1 MGIAMRQSRGF
12 AASGGVRWPLIG
24 RREELAAVEQ
34 SLISLGPRAVVLAGV
49 PGVGKT
55 RLAMEA
61 LGLCE
66 ARGFVVQWAAATQAA
81 SSIPFGAVAH
91 LLPRLG
97 DAAPDR
103 AELLRRAVDGL
114 VAASGDRRLLV
125 GIDDAHHLDDSSAAL
140 VHQLAT
146 ATPVT
151 VLVTVRSGSQAPDP
165 IVALWKDTAADRFE
179 IQALSRAEVAQLVV
193 AALGGQVDGNTVQT
207 LWRLTQGNPL
217 YLRELVLSGL
227 DSGKLTR
234 AAGLWRWD
242 GAIVASPRLVELIE
256 ARLGRMDSDVLE
268 LLELLALGE
277 PIGVRVFES
286 LAEPQALATA
296 DRKGLLMTDEAGR
309 RVQVRLAHPLYAEVI
324 GARVSALR
332 ARRVYRQLAEA
343 VEATGARRLDDR
355 LRVATW
361 RLEAGESGSSTPG
374 QLLGAAR
381 LAMGMFD
388 FRLAERLARAAAAAG
403 GELDAERVVGLALV
417 GQGRPDDAELVLASL
432 TPSAGTDR
440 ERLQVAI
447 TRAFNLYWALDLPA
461 RAKAVLQ
468 HVEPVLTDPGS
479 RAELA
484 AVLASLLLYGGGI
497 TEALQALEPVL
508 NDPVADPR
516 PALQALVVATPAL
529 FHAGRSEQAIGAA
542 RRAFE
547 LEDRIGEEIIPWSH
561 LQVAWNLCNAYL
573 AAGRTDDAG
582 TLANTCYQQ
591 ALGQPASWRFN
602 QALWA
607 GWLGQVARARGQ
619 VRTAMH
625 WLREAATLGDNDTPL
640 PFMPQ
645 VLGELAHAA
654 ALAGDLAAAQA
665 ALGQVE
671 RYTADAARLFHLWV
685 ALARPWEAAARG
697 ERSTAVALA
706 MDLAE
711 QAQARG
717 QVTFQLQALHDV
729 ARLGEAD
736 RVVSGLREAAAAV
749 EGQLAP
755 LYVSHAAALDA
766 HDGPALDQIARGFA
780 ALGLNLLAAEA
791 ASEAARA
798 HQTDG
803 RRTAAAAA
811 ATMATTLTAQCEGA
825 RTPALE
831 LLQPHDLTPRE
842 LEIATMAAHGLSSK
856 AIAERLVV
864 SVRTVDNTLHQV
876 YAKFAVSNR
885 AALRP
890 LLIVPESLPHRAQ
903 TPSQ

>member
-1 MGIAMRQSRGF
+1 M
-12 AASGGVRWPLIG
+12 PLTG
-24 RREELAAVEQ
+24 SSLHRATAV
-34 SLISLGPRAVVLAGV
+34 S
-49 PGVGKT
+49 
-55 RLAMEA
+55 
-61 LGLCE
+61 
-66 ARGFVVQWAAATQAA
+66 
-81 SSIPFGAVAH
+81 
-91 LLPRLG
+91 
-97 DAAPDR
+97 
-103 AELLRRAVDGL
+103 
-114 VAASGDRRLLV
+114 LV

-179 IQALSRAEVAQLVV
+179 IQALSRGEVAQLVA
-193 AALGGQVDGNTVQT
+193 AALGGQVDGSTVQT

-234 AAGLWRWD
+234 AAGVWRWD

-256 ARLGRMDSDVLE
+256 ARLGRMDSEVLE

-277 PIGVRVFES
+277 PIGVHVFER
-286 LAEPQALATA
+286 LAEPQALAAA

-374 QLLGAAR
+374 QLMGAAR

-403 GELDAERVVGLALV
+403 GEVDAERVVGLALV

-497 TEALQALEPVL
+497 TQALQALEPVL
-508 NDPVADPR
+508 SDPDADPR
-516 PALQALVVATPAL
+516 STLQALVVATPAL

-542 RRAFE
+542 HRAFE
-547 LEDRIGEEIIPWSH
+547 LEDRLGEEIVPWSH
-561 LQVAWNLCNAYL
+561 LQVAWNLSDAYL
-573 AAGRTDDAG
+573 AAGRTEDAD
-582 TLANTCYQQ
+582 TLANTRYQR
-591 ALGQPASWRFN
+591 ALGQPSSWRIE

-619 VRTAMH
+619 VRTAMR

-665 ALGQVE
+665 ALGAAE
-671 RYTADAARLFHLWV
+671 RYTADGTRLFHLWV

-711 QAQARG
+711 QAQA
-717 QVTFQLQALHDV
+717 
-729 ARLGEAD
+729 ARPGHCSSSRLSTMWPGSGEAG
-736 RVVSGLREAAAAV
+736 RVVSSLREAAAGV

-755 LYVSHAAALDA
+755 LYVAHAAALDA
-766 HDGPALDQIARGFA
+766 HDGLALDQIARGFA
-780 ALGLNLLAAEA
+780 ALGFNLLAAEA

-798 HQTDG
+798 HQADG

-811 ATMATTLTAQCEGA
+811 TTMATTLAAQCEGA
-825 RTPALE
+825 RTPALD

-876 YAKFAVSNR
+876 YAKLAVSNR

-890 LLIVPESLPHRAQ
+890 LLIAPESLTHRAQ

>member
-1 MGIAMRQSRGF
+1 
-12 AASGGVRWPLIG
+12 LIG
-24 RREELAAVEQ
+24 RGEELAAVEQ
-34 SLISLGPRAVVLAGV
+34 SLISGGSRAVVLAGV

-66 ARGFVVQWAAATQAA
+66 ARGFVVRWAAATQAA

-114 VAASGDRRLLV
+114 VAVSGGRRLLV
-125 GIDDAHHLDDSSAAL
+125 GIDDAHQLDDSSAAL

-151 VLVTVRSGSQAPDP
+151 VLVTVRSGLQAPDP
-165 IVALWKDTAADRFE
+165 VVALWKDTAADRFE
-179 IQALSRAEVAQLVV
+179 IQALSRGEVAELVV
-193 AALGGQVDGNTVQT
+193 AALDGQVDGGTAQT
-207 LWRLTQGNPL
+207 LWRLTEGNPL

-234 AAGLWRWD
+234 AAGMWRWD

-256 ARLGRMDSDVLE
+256 ARLGRLDSVVLE

-277 PIGVRVFES
+277 PIGVKVFER
-286 LAEPQALATA
+286 LAEPRALATA
-296 DRKGLLMTDEAGR
+296 DRKGLLLTDESGGR
-309 RVQVRLAHPLYAEVI
+309 MQVRLAHPLYAEVI
-324 GARVSALR
+324 RTRVSALR
-332 ARRVYRQLAEA
+332 ARGVYRQLAEA
-343 VEATGARRLDDR
+343 VEATGARRKDDQ
-355 LRVATW
+355 LRIATW
-361 RLEAGESGSSTPG
+361 RLEAGETGSSTPG
-374 QLLGAAR
+374 QLMAAAR
-381 LAMGMFD
+381 AAMGMFD

-447 TRAFNLYWALDLPA
+447 TRAFNLYWVQDLPA

-484 AVLASLLLYGGGI
+484 AVLASLVLYGGGV
-497 TEALQALEPVL
+497 TEALQALEPIL
-508 NDPVADPR
+508 NDADADPR
-516 PALQALVVATPAL
+516 SALQTLVVATPAL

-542 RRAFE
+542 QRAFE
-547 LEDRIGEEIIPWSH
+547 LEDRLGEEIVPWSH
-561 LQVAWNLCNAYL
+561 LQVAFNLCNAYL
-573 AAGRTDDAG
+573 AAGRTEDAD
-582 TLANTCYQQ
+582 TLANACYQQ
-591 ALGQPASWRFN
+591 TLGQTSRWQIE

-607 GWLGQVARARGQ
+607 SWLGQVARARGQ
-619 VRTAMH
+619 VRTALH
-625 WLREAATLGDNDTPL
+625 WLREAATLGDIDTPL

-654 ALAGDLAAAQA
+654 ALAGDLGAAQA

-706 MDLAE
+706 MDLAR
-711 QAQARG
+711 QTQARG

-729 ARLGEAD
+729 ARLGEPT
-736 RVVSGLREAAAAV
+736 RVSAALREAAAGV

-755 LYVSHAAALDA
+755 LYVAHAAALGSR
-766 HDGPALDQIARGFA
+766 DGPALDQVASGFA

-791 ASEAARA
+791 AAEAARA
-798 HQTDG
+798 HQAAG

-811 ATMATTLTAQCEGA
+811 TLKANTLATQCEGA
-825 RTPALE
+825 RTPALAAR
-831 LLQPHDLTPRE
+831 PSHDLTPRE
-842 LEIATMAAHGLSSK
+842 LEIATMAARGMSSK
-856 AIAERLVV
+856 TIASQLVV
-864 SVRTVDNTLHQV
+864 SVRTVDNALHQV
-876 YAKFAVSNR
+876 YGKLAVNSR
-885 AALRP
+885 ADLRALLLGPEHPIEGVRP
-890 LLIVPESLPHRAQ
+890 
-903 TPSQ
+903 PSP

>member
-1 MGIAMRQSRGF
+1 MQQSRGV

-24 RREELAAVEQ
+24 RREELAAIEQ

-66 ARGFVVQWAAATQAA
+66 ARGFVVRWAAATQAA

-97 DAAPDR
+97 GAALDR

-151 VLVTVRSGSQAPDP
+151 VLVTVRSGSQAPDS

-179 IQALSRAEVAQLVV
+179 IQALSRGEVAQLVV
-193 AALGGQVDGNTVQT
+193 AALGGQVDGSTVQT

-217 YLRELVLSGL
+217 YLRELILGGL
-227 DSGKLTR
+227 DSGNLAR
-234 AAGLWRWD
+234 ARGVWRWD
-242 GAIVASPRLVELIE
+242 GAMVTSPRLVELIE
-256 ARLGRMDSDVLE
+256 ARLGRLDPGVLE
-268 LLELLALGE
+268 LMEVLALGE
-277 PIGVRVFES
+277 PIGAQLFER
-286 LAEPQALATA
+286 LAEPQILAVA
-296 DRKGLLMTDEAGR
+296 DRKGLLMTDAAGR

-324 GARVSALR
+324 RARVSALR
-332 ARRVYRQLAEA
+332 ARAVYRQLAEA
-343 VEATGARRLDDR
+343 VEAAGARRLDDR
-355 LRVATW
+355 LRIATW
-361 RLEAGESGSSTPG
+361 RLEAGESSSSAPG
-374 QLLGAAR
+374 QLTAAAR

-403 GELDAERVVGLALV
+403 GEVEAERVVGLALL
-417 GQGRPDDAELVLASL
+417 GQGRPEDAELVLASL
-432 TPSAGTDR
+432 APSAGTDQQ
-440 ERLQVAI
+440 RLQVAI

-461 RAKAVLQ
+461 RAKAVLR

-497 TEALQALEPVL
+497 NQALQALQPVL
-508 NDPVADPR
+508 SDPDADPR
-516 PALQALVVATPAL
+516 STLQALVVATPAL

-542 RRAFE
+542 HRAFE
-547 LEDRIGEEIIPWSH
+547 LEDRLGEEIVPWSH
-561 LQVAWNLCNAYL
+561 QQVAWNLSGAYL
-573 AAGRTDDAG
+573 AAGRTEDADA
-582 TLANTCYQQ
+582 LANTHYER
-591 ALGQPASWRFN
+591 ALSQPSSWRIE

-607 GWLGQVARARGQ
+607 GWLGQIARARGQ
-619 VRTAMH
+619 VRTAMR
-625 WLREAATLGDNDTPL
+625 WLREAATLAGNHTPL

-665 ALGQVE
+665 ALGAAE
-671 RYTADAARLFHLWV
+671 RYTTDGTRLFHLWV
-685 ALARPWEAAARG
+685 ALARPWAAVARG

-711 QAQARG
+711 QARSRG
-717 QVTFQLQALHDV
+717 QVNVQLQALHDV
-729 ARLGEAD
+729 ARLGEPS
-736 RVVSGLREAAAAV
+736 RVSQSLHEAAAEV
-749 EGQLAP
+749 EGKLAP
-755 LYVSHAAALDA
+755 LYVAHVDALSSHDALALDRVA
-766 HDGPALDQIARGFA
+766 SGFA
-780 ALGLNLLAAEA
+780 SLGLNLLAAEA
-791 ASEAARA
+791 AAEAAKQ
-798 HQTDG
+798 HQTAG
-803 RRTAAAAA
+803 QRTAAIA
-811 ATMATTLTAQCEGA
+811 ATIKADTLATQCEGA
-825 RTPALE
+825 RTPALDAR
-831 LLQPHDLTPRE
+831 QSHDLTPRE
-842 LEIATMAAHGLSSK
+842 LEIATMAARGLSSK
-856 AIAERLVV
+856 AIAGRLVV
-864 SVRTVDNTLHQV
+864 SVRTVDNTLRQV
-876 YAKFAVSNR
+876 YAKLAVNNR
-885 AALRP
+885 ADLRI
-890 LLIVPESLPHRAQ
+890 LLAPERDA
-903 TPSQ
+903 TPASSK